1 MITKEVSDW
10 LKKVE
15 NKQYSH
21 NDAVFQF
28 LRFSPYLTREEMK
41 FVKSKIEQSYT

>member
-1 MITKEVSDW
+1 MINKEVREW

-15 NKQYSH
+15 TKQYSH
-21 NDAVFQF
+21 NDAMFEY

-41 FVKSKIEQSYT
+41 FIKSKIEESYS